1 MAADNT
7 DELFQLIK
15 ALSKSEKKF
24 FTQYVNLYEKGS
36 SPLYLQVFNFLN
48 EEPDYSEE
56 RLFKKFRDKTFK
68 KNYPVTK
75 HYLKQLI
82 IKTLRHGDLT
92 IREDRDL
99 MVYLLDIKRLMAK
112 GLIPMAKKMLEK
124 LKAEAYEAEKLSD
137 VIHMITMQRGL
148 ISMGHYRNQPEV
160 TLDTLDAE
168 EDQLFESIK
177 QMRHIMN
184 ASIKLHG
191 LMLHENGELPD
202 ENLKQIEQLGKLSYL
217 NNVDALTSVKAKHS
231 TLQFW
236 TLYYCAL
243 GDYKQYYDYAN
254 RKLEFVKSE
263 KLPVTVSNWLVVAY
277 NHFLAASLLAGKF
290 EGFEDKLKFLEDMEL
305 KSQFHDSDRFQ
316 TVSIYSLLY
325 YILHND
331 DEKILKYIEYSQE
344 GLVRLAP
351 FLHRTFTY
359 TLRTIIAYSY
369 LKVGKLDECM
379 KEVNELMA
387 LTSGET
393 RRDFVGHVKIIN
405 LMLRYRMREY
415 TYLSY
420 LTKNTYRFFVSYLY
434 ATPVHKFVIAY
445 LKDSMK
451 AKGRKQLEE
460 LNIKASTHL
469 KKLNYNTA
477 TESDMALVM
486 MIDDFLKAGVNE
498 PEKKVG

>member
-1 MAADNT
+1 MEQQ

-24 FTQYVNLYEKGS
+24 FTQYVNLYEKGG

-99 MVYLLDIKRLMAK
+99 TVYLLDIKRLMAK
-112 GLIPMAKKMLEK
+112 GLMPMAKKMLEK
-124 LKAEAYEAEKLSD
+124 LKEEAYQAEKLTE
-137 VIHMITMQRGL
+137 VIQMITMQRGL
-148 ISMGHYRNQPEV
+148 ISMGYYRQQPDIN
-160 TLDTLDAE
+160 LDTLDAE
-168 EDQLFESIK
+168 EDLLFESIK
-177 QMRHIMN
+177 QLRHIMN

-191 LMLHENGELPD
+191 IMLHENGELPE
-202 ENLKQIEQLGKLSYL
+202 ENLRQIEQLGKQPYLHKFNELLSI
-217 NNVDALTSVKAKHS
+217 KAKHS
-231 TLQFW
+231 NLQFW

-243 GDYKQYYDYAN
+243 GDYKQYYEYAN
-254 RKLEFVKSE
+254 RKLEFVKTE
-263 KLPVTVSNWLVVAY
+263 KIPNTVSNWLVVGY
-277 NHFLAASLLAGKF
+277 NHYLAASLLAGNF
-290 EGFEDKLKFLEDMEL
+290 DGFESRLKYLEEMEL

-316 TVSIYSLLY
+316 TVSIFSLLY
-325 YILHND
+325 YIIHNNN
-331 DEKILKYIEYSQE
+331 EQIQKYIAYSQE
-344 GLVRLAP
+344 GLHRLSP

-359 TLRTIIAYSY
+359 TLRTIIAYGY
-369 LKVGKLDECM
+369 LKTDKLDECM
-379 KEVNELMA
+379 KEVNDLMA
-387 LTSGET
+387 LTNGET
-393 RRDFVGHVKIIN
+393 RRDYIGHVKIIN
-405 LMLRYRMREY
+405 LMLRYRMREF

-445 LKDSMK
+445 LKDAMK

-460 LNIKASTHL
+460 LNARYVQML
-469 KKLNYNTA
+469 KTVRHNTS
-477 TESDMALVM
+477 ESDMALVM
-486 MIDDFLKAGVNE
+486 MIEDFLA
-498 PEKKVG
+498 P

>member
-1 MAADNT
+1 MEPQ
-7 DELFQLIK
+7 DELYQLIK

-36 SPLYLQVFNFLN
+36 SPMYLQVFNFLN

-99 MVYLLDIKRLMAK
+99 TVYLLDIKRLMAK
-112 GLIPMAKKMLEK
+112 GLMPMAKKMLEK
-124 LKAEAYEAEKLSD
+124 LKAEAYEAEKLTE
-137 VIHMITMQRGL
+137 IIQMITMQRGL
-148 ISMGHYRNQPEV
+148 ISMGYYRQQPDIN
-160 TLDTLDAE
+160 LDTLDAE
-168 EDQLFESIK
+168 EDHLFESIK
-177 QMRHIMN
+177 QMRQIMN

-191 LMLHENGELPD
+191 LMLHENGELPQ
-202 ENLKQIEQLGKLSYL
+202 ENLKQIEQIGKHPYL
-217 NNVDALTSVKAKHS
+217 HHFDALLSIKARHS
-231 TLQFW
+231 NLQFW

-243 GDYKQYYDYAN
+243 GDYKKYYEYAN
-254 RKLEFVKSE
+254 RKLEFVKTE
-263 KLPVTVSNWLVVAY
+263 KIPITVSNWLVVAY
-277 NHFLAASLLAGKF
+277 NHYLAASLLAGKF
-290 EGFEDKLKFLEDMEL
+290 DGFEAKLKYLEEMEL
-305 KSQFHDSDRFQ
+305 KSQFHDADRFQ
-316 TVSIYSLLY
+316 TVSLFSLLY
-325 YILHND
+325 YIIHNNN
-331 DEKILKYIEYSQE
+331 EQIQKYIDYSQE
-344 GLVRLAP
+344 GLHRLAP

-359 TLRTIIAYSY
+359 TLRSTIAYGY
-369 LKVGKLDECM
+369 LKIGKLDECL
-379 KEVNELMA
+379 KEVNDLMA

-393 RRDFVGHVKIIN
+393 RRDYVGHVKIIN
-405 LMLRYRMREY
+405 LMLRYRMKEY

-420 LTKNTYRFFVSYLY
+420 LTKNTYRFFVNYLY

-451 AKGRKQLEE
+451 AKGRQQLAE
-460 LNIKASTHL
+460 LNAKSSAEL
-469 KKLNYNTA
+469 KSLNYNTA

-486 MIDDFLKAGVNE
+486 MIEDFLTAGN
-498 PEKKVG
+498 KVVEQN